1 MRVFMTLTA
10 IGLFAISASSGAA
23 DSGCEA
29 KAADKH
35 LSGAAKTSFVQKCEK
50 DAKSGSAQ
58 ATCEAKAAEKRLYGA
73 AKDSFVKKCVTDA
86 ANAAK

>member
-1 MRVFMTLTA
+1 MRVLMTLTA
-10 IGLFAISASSGAA
+10 IGLFAISATSRAA

-50 DAKSGSAQ
+50 DAKGGSAQ
-58 ATCEAKAAEKRLYGA
+58 ATCEAQAAAKKLYGA
-73 AKDSFVKKCVTDA
+73 AKNSFVKKCVADA
-86 ANAAK
+86 TK

>member
-1 MRVFMTLTA
+1 MRLLITLTA
-10 IGLFAISASSGAA
+10 IGLFAISATSQAA

-50 DAKSGSAQ
+50 DAKAGSAQ
-58 ATCEAKAAEKRLYGA
+58 ATCEAQAAEKKLYGA
-73 AKDSFVKKCVTDA
+73 AKNSFVKKCVTDA
-86 ANAAK
+86 AK

>member
-1 MRVFMTLTA
+1 MRVWMTLTA

-50 DAKSGSAQ
+50 DAKGGSAQ
-58 ATCEAKAAEKRLYGA
+58 ATCEAQAAAKKLYGA
-73 AKDSFVKKCVTDA
+73 AKNSFVKKCVADA
-86 ANAAK
+86 TK